1 MRKTLQELYIDLD
14 KYKDFDEKNNSEKF
28 LDTIDEIV
36 SFQDPESIPII
47 IQYFDDDSEY
57 GWVMESMSGVIEH
70 FEPFQYVTNLLKNI
84 QLFEEKA
91 LEWLSILF
99 NRIFNDNSYLNLFRQ
114 NMHLA
119 PKESLLKLFDLM
131 QKESPHHR
139 ELIKELRSEL
149 EKQETKQH

>member
-1 MRKTLQELYIDLD
+1 MTKSLHDLYIDLE
-14 KYKDFDEKNNSEKF
+14 KYKDFDKDNNSEKF
-28 LDTIDEIV
+28 LDTLGQIV
-36 SFQDPESIPII
+36 ALSEPSSIEVLIK
-47 IQYFDDDSEY
+47 YFDDDSDY
-57 GWVMESMSGVIEH
+57 SWVIEILQNNIL
-70 FEPFQYVTNLLKNI
+70 FLFKNTGSSVFIKNLTNFIKKSPEWCTDTVT
-84 QLFEEKA
+84 
-91 LEWLSILF
+91 ILF
-99 NRIFNDNSYLNLFRQ
+99 NDDSYLNLFRQ